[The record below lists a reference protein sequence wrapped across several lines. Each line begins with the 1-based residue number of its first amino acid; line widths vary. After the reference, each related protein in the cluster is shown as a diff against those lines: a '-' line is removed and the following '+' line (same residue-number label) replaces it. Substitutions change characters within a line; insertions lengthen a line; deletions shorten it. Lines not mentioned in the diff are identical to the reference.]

1 MSMQPRYSFSQPPH
15 GPPRRDNVAAHR
27 DAASASHAC
36 ISPTHLLTHC
46 LLRARGQCGSLLHP
60 RRLRFSVAPVAAAK
74 PEAVGKPPGPA
85 PPSPCVHGAKPL
97 ICVMIFAGTTGEA
110 AAAPVEELAKSL
122 QGVELFDLR
131 GKAVPV
137 VDLWKDRNFLS
148 SFGRLI
154 VFETIDDGCLH
165 VCALP

>member
-1 MSMQPRYSFSQPPH
+1 P
-15 GPPRRDNVAAHR
+15 AAPL
-27 DAASASHAC
+27 S
-36 ISPTHLLTHC
+36 

-74 PEAVGKPPGPA
+74 PEAVG
-85 PPSPCVHGAKPL
+85 
-97 ICVMIFAGTTGEA
+97 TTGEA
-110 AAAPVEELAKSL
+110 AAAPVKELAKSL
-122 QGVELFDLR
+122 QGVELFNLR

-148 SFGRLI
+148 CFGRLI

>member
-1 MSMQPRYSFSQPPH
+1 MGQAHTLFVLLSLPCSFFSSSRPL
-15 GPPRRDNVAAHR
+15 VAAATT
-27 DAASASHAC
+27 AAAAARSCCEGGAAAAAPRS
-36 ISPTHLLTHC
+36 
-46 LLRARGQCGSLLHP
+46 ARGCHQLATGCACGSLLHP

-74 PEAVGKPPGPA
+74 PEAVG
-85 PPSPCVHGAKPL
+85 
-97 ICVMIFAGTTGEA
+97 TTGEA
-110 AAAPVEELAKSL
+110 AAAPVKELAKSL

-148 SFGRLI
+148 CFGRLI